1 MSHIHIR
8 KLIESRSDYAGRSWS
23 YDFRSIPAIC
33 QEEAVTQTC
42 QRLLQGIAPITKD
55 WDDAKNSEWISRIY
69 FAAKMILS
77 SSVMAQSLEFATAK
91 NLRSVTS
98 YLDYYTVLNTLRA
111 ILLTNPHVAWD
122 GGALLETTHTKTI
135 NVAVGIVSQF
145 DKGTAEEANKHITH
159 LKAFRELISYRAPSS
174 GDAFPKPAIDVIAF
188 CKLCAEIAQMQSEL
202 FEASLHKNAKG
213 TFSLSTEAIQHICNV
228 EIDGVHFY
236 DKEDSY
242 RMGYL
247 QRKYPLPTNILHIM
261 SEGHVEDFFGSWC
274 AKGEDEAE
282 GQFDPD
288 DNWRILFDVP

>member
-8 KLIESRSDYAGRSWS
+8 KLIESRTDYAGRSWS
-23 YDFRSIPAIC
+23 YGFRSIPESC
-33 QEEAVTQTC
+33 QEDAVAQTC

-111 ILLTNPHVAWD
+111 ILLTNPHVAWND
-122 GGALLETTHTKTI
+122 GALLETTHTKTI

-145 DKGTAEEANKHITH
+145 DKAIAEEANKHITH

-174 GDAFPKPAIDVIAF
+174 GDAFPKPGIDVIGF
-188 CKLCAEIAQMQSEL
+188 CRLCAEIAQMQSEL
-202 FEASLHKNAKG
+202 LEASILKNAKG
-213 TFSLSTEAIQHICNV
+213 TFALSTEAIQRICNV
-228 EIDGVHFY
+228 EIEGVHFY

-274 AKGEDEAE
+274 AKEEAE
-282 GQFDPD
+282 GQFNPD
-288 DNWRILFDVP
+288 DNWRIIFDVP

>member
-1 MSHIHIR
+1 MSHIHTR
-8 KLIESRSDYAGRSWS
+8 KLLESRTDYAGRSWS
-23 YDFRSIPAIC
+23 YDFRSIPEKC
-33 QEEAVTQTC
+33 QEVVVTQTC

-98 YLDYYTVLNTLRA
+98 YLDYYTVLSTLRA

-122 GGALLETTHTKTI
+122 DGSLLETTHTKTI
-135 NVAVGIVSQF
+135 NVALGIVSQF
-145 DKGTAEEANKHITH
+145 DKAVAEEASKHITH

-174 GDAFPKPAIDVIAF
+174 GDAFPKPKIDVIGF
-188 CKLCAEIAQMQSEL
+188 CRLCAEIAQMQSEL
-202 FEASLHKNAKG
+202 LEASVLKNAKG
-213 TFSLSTEAIQHICNV
+213 TFALSTEAIQRICNV
-228 EIDGVHFY
+228 EIEGVHFY

-274 AKGEDEAE
+274 AKDEAD
-282 GQFDPD
+282 GQFSPD
-288 DNWRILFDVP
+288 GNWRIIFDVP